1 VTTCASILSVAHNVG
16 YPALVL
22 LVMLE
27 SGGGPLPGETALI
40 TAAVLA
46 SQHRL
51 QIALV
56 IALAAAAAIVGDN
69 VGYLIG
75 RKGGRWLL
83 LRPGPFAG
91 HRARVLEVGEPFFAR
106 HGAKAVFVG
115 RWILGLRNWA
125 SWLAGASHMP
135 WRSFSLWNAAG
146 GITWAT
152 TIGSV
157 AYYAGHSATSTI
169 ALFGVAGLAST
180 LGPAG
185 VLLARQRHR
194 RRHQARAL
202 PPGPMPGPERE
213 RRAHRV
219 DRRPAGRSCR
229 PQPPTGTDLSRSDG
243 SDRVGP
249 RSDVASSRFIS
260 SPEVLPGEPNDHDR

>member
-1 VTTCASILSVAHNVG
+1 MFASILSVAHNLG

-22 LVMLE
+22 LIMFE
-27 SGGGPLPGETALI
+27 SSGVPLPGETALI

-83 LRPGPFAG
+83 RRPGPFAR

-106 HGAKAVFVG
+106 HGSKAVFLG
-115 RWILGLRNWA
+115 RWILGLRTWA

-146 GITWAT
+146 GISWAT
-152 TIGSV
+152 TIGLI
-157 AYYAGHSATSTI
+157 AYYAGQRATGTI
-169 ALFGVAGLAST
+169 VLFGVAGLASA
-180 LGPAG
+180 LGAPG
-185 VLLARQRHR
+185 LLRARQRRR
-194 RRHQARAL
+194 RRHQALAPAL
-202 PPGPMPGPERE
+202 GSTPDRKHACKHRE
-213 RRAHRV
+213 RREPRTRRTSTKPNSPDPSHREKAGVPMSAPTSEAH
-219 DRRPAGRSCR
+219 
-229 PQPPTGTDLSRSDG
+229 
-243 SDRVGP
+243 
-249 RSDVASSRFIS
+249 DVARSVD
-260 SPEVLPGEPNDHDR
+260 SPAAMRHAPTA

>member
-1 VTTCASILSVAHNVG
+1 MFASILSVAHNLG

-22 LVMLE
+22 LVMSE
-27 SGGGPLPGETALI
+27 SSGVPLPGETALI

-56 IALAAAAAIVGDN
+56 IALAAAAAILGDN
-69 VGYLIG
+69 AGYLIG

-83 LRPGPFAG
+83 LRPGPFAR

-106 HGAKAVFVG
+106 HGSKAVFLG
-115 RWILGLRNWA
+115 RWILGLRTWA

-152 TIGSV
+152 TIGLI
-157 AYYAGHSATSTI
+157 AYYAGHSAAGTI

-180 LGPAG
+180 LGLPA
-185 VLLARQRHR
+185 VLHARQRRR
-194 RRHQARAL
+194 RRHQALAPTSRPGAGSRA
-202 PPGPMPGPERE
+202 
-213 RRAHRV
+213 
-219 DRRPAGRSCR
+219 
-229 PQPPTGTDLSRSDG
+229 
-243 SDRVGP
+243 
-249 RSDVASSRFIS
+249 
-260 SPEVLPGEPNDHDR
+260 

>member
-1 VTTCASILSVAHNVG
+1 MFASILSVAHNLG

-27 SGGGPLPGETALI
+27 SSGVPLPGETALI

-83 LRPGPFAG
+83 RRPGPFAH

-106 HGAKAVFVG
+106 YGAKAVFVG
-115 RWILGLRNWA
+115 RWILGLRTWA

-146 GITWAT
+146 GISWAT
-152 TIGSV
+152 TIGLV
-157 AYYAGHSATSTI
+157 AYYAGHSATGTI

-180 LGPAG
+180 LALPG
-185 VLLARQRHR
+185 VLLARQRRR
-194 RRHQARAL
+194 RRHQALAPAL
-202 PPGPMPGPERE
+202 GPAPDGKHASRHRE
-213 RRAHRV
+213 RTE
-219 DRRPAGRSCR
+219 RRKRRTSLTRETPAIARRREC
-229 PQPPTGTDLSRSDG
+229 P
-243 SDRVGP
+243 
-249 RSDVASSRFIS
+249 
-260 SPEVLPGEPNDHDR
+260 

>member
-1 VTTCASILSVAHNVG
+1 MFASILSVAHNLG

-27 SGGGPLPGETALI
+27 SSGVPLPGETALI

-56 IALAAAAAIVGDN
+56 IALAAAAAILGDN
-69 VGYLIG
+69 AGYLIG

-83 LRPGPFAG
+83 LRPGPFER
-91 HRARVLEVGEPFFAR
+91 HRARVLEVGEPFFVR
-106 HGAKAVFVG
+106 HGSKAVCLG
-115 RWILGLRNWA
+115 RWILGLRTWA

-146 GITWAT
+146 GISWAT
-152 TIGSV
+152 TIGLV
-157 AYYAGHSATSTI
+157 AYYAGHSARGTI

-180 LGPAG
+180 LALPA
-185 VLLARQRHR
+185 VLLARQQR
-194 RRHQARAL
+194 RRHQAPGL
-202 PPGPMPGPERE
+202 PPGRAGASNEPHNPPPQLAPGCDSRRSRDCRRTNEAAPRLQPE
-213 RRAHRV
+213 
-219 DRRPAGRSCR
+219 
-229 PQPPTGTDLSRSDG
+229 QQ
-243 SDRVGP
+243 
-249 RSDVASSRFIS
+249 
-260 SPEVLPGEPNDHDR
+260 

>member
-1 VTTCASILSVAHNVG
+1 MFASILSVAHNIG

-27 SGGGPLPGETALI
+27 SAGVPLPGETALI
-40 TAAVLA
+40 TAAILA

-56 IALAAAAAIVGDN
+56 IAFAAAAAVVGDN

-83 LRPGPFAG
+83 LRPGPFAR
-91 HRARVLEVGEPFFAR
+91 HRAHVLEIGEPFFAH
-106 HGAKAVFVG
+106 HGSKAVLLG
-115 RWILGLRNWA
+115 RWILGLRTWA

-146 GITWAT
+146 GISWAT
-152 TIGSV
+152 TIGLV
-157 AYYAGHSATSTI
+157 AYYAGHSATGTI

-180 LGPAG
+180 LALPG
-185 VLLARQRHR
+185 VLLARQQRR
-194 RRHQARAL
+194 RRHQAPGP
-202 PPGPMPGPERE
+202 PPGQ
-213 RRAHRV
+213 
-219 DRRPAGRSCR
+219 AGAPHEL
-229 PQPPTGTDLSRSDG
+229 PQPPTAARP
-243 SDRVGP
+243 RV
-249 RSDVASSRFIS
+249 
-260 SPEVLPGEPNDHDR
+260 

>member
-1 VTTCASILSVAHNVG
+1 MFASVLSVAHNLG

-56 IALAAAAAIVGDN
+56 IALAAAAAIIGDN

-83 LRPGPFAG
+83 TRPGPFSR

-106 HGAKAVFVG
+106 HGSKAVFLG
-115 RWILGLRNWA
+115 RWILGLRTWA

-152 TIGSV
+152 TIGLV
-157 AYYAGHSATSTI
+157 AYYAGHSATGTI
-169 ALFGVAGLAST
+169 ALFGVAGLTST
-180 LGPAG
+180 LAAPGA
-185 VLLARQRHR
+185 LLARR
-194 RRHQARAL
+194 RRRRRRQAPAP
-202 PPGPMPGPERE
+202 PPGPVPGPERE

-219 DRRPAGRSCR
+219 DKRPGGGSCR
-229 PQPPTGTDLSRSDG
+229 PQPPTAIDLSRSDG
-243 SDRVGP
+243 GEHVRPPSAVT
-249 RSDVASSRFIS
+249 SSRFI
-260 SPEVLPGEPNDHDR
+260 